1 MYSYASVIMTQSIEK
16 SIMNDTIKYKK
27 KRVIPKVFL
36 LHTWVNDS
44 KFIKRKKN

>member
-27 KRVIPKVFL
+27 KKKS
-36 LHTWVNDS
+36 HS
-44 KFIKRKKN
+44 KSFPTTYVGKRF

>member
-27 KRVIPKVFL
+27 KKS
-36 LHTWVNDS
+36 HS
-44 KFIKRKKN
+44 KSFPTTYVGKRF